1 MTNQEKHSELLE
13 TITVLSKTLGTVAHV
28 PGQHEATDAI
38 VKKIL
43 TLVDKVEENSTF

>member
-13 TITVLSKTLGTVAHV
+13 TITVLSNTLAIVSHAS
-28 PGQHEATDAI
+28 GQHEATGAI

-43 TLVDKVEENSTF
+43 NLVDKVEENSTF

>member
-28 PGQHEATDAI
+28 PGQHEAAEVI

-43 TLVDKVEENSTF
+43 ELVNIVDTYSSF